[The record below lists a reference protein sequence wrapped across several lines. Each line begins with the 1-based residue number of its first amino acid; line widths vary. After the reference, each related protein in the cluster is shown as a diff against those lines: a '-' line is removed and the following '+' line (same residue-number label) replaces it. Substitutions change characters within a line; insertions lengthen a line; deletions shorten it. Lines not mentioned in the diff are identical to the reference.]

1 MSRDRGVSDVV
12 AYTLVF
18 STIIFMIGTITVGGI
33 GTFTDVRQATE
44 TDTAEETMRAYAE
57 TLADHR
63 TEGVP
68 RRGTTVKLQGHSLE
82 KIDSNLTVE
91 IENGGSTVFSEEA
104 IEIEIGAFVRTTETD
119 TELVYESGAVFHRQD
134 GGVVVVRQPP
144 LQCDSGKTARV
155 PLTEV
160 NSTIAFDSMS
170 RVTLRTELADRRFR
184 YPDTSGNAR
193 AHADRVIINT
203 SNASATDGWNEALE
217 DMDGWTKTVNKNE
230 FRCGPDL
237 DRAVVHVT
245 EVNISLVN

>member
-68 RRGTTVKLQGHSLE
+68 RRGTTIKLQGHSLE
-82 KIDSNLTVE
+82 KIDSSLAVE
-91 IENGGSTVFSEEA
+91 IENGGSTVFSEGA
-104 IEIEIGAFVRTTETD
+104 IEIGAFVRTTETD
-119 TELVYESGAVFHRQD
+119 TELVYESGAVFRRQD
-134 GGVVVVRQPP
+134 GGVAVVRQPP

-155 PLTEV
+155 PLTQV
-160 NSTIAFDSMS
+160 NSDIAFDSMS
-170 RVTLRTELADRRFR
+170 RVTIRTELADRRFR
-184 YPDTSGNAR
+184 YPDTGPSTPR
-193 AHADRVIINT
+193 AQANT
-203 SNASATDGWNEALE
+203 LTVDTTDAEATEGWNTALE
-217 DMDGWTKTVNKNE
+217 EMGWTNTVGNE
-230 FRCGPDL
+230 YSCDSL